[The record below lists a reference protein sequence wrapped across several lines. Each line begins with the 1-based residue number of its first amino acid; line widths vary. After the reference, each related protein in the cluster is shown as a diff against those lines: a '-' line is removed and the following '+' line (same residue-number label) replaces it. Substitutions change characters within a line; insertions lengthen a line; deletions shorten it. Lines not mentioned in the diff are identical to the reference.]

1 MAHEYEDAHPE
12 YILGN
17 IRLLRQRNQP
27 CIVCGHPT
35 GDCASESSAPDH
47 IWGMTEVPSLKDS
60 NMVYVEQDVIG
71 YRQITPF
78 TKSKVLLARA
88 GTQVSVERARELGIL

>member
-1 MAHEYEDAHPE
+1 MTHGYQERTE
-12 YILGN
+12 YIYGDLQIVRHDFG
-17 IRLLRQRNQP
+17 P

-35 GDCASESSAPDH
+35 GDCATEDSAPDH
-47 IWGMTEVPSLKDS
+47 IWGATEVPSLE
-60 NMVYVEQDVIG
+60 NETMILVEEDVIE

-88 GTQVSVERARELGIL
+88 GQKIPVSRARELGIL

>member
-1 MAHEYEDAHPE
+1 MNQGYDGEHKEF
-12 YILGN
+12 ILGD
-17 IRLLRQRNQP
+17 IQILRQANGP

-35 GDCASESSAPDH
+35 GDCATETSAPHH
-47 IWGMTEVPSLKDS
+47 IWGVTEVPSLEDTT
-60 NMVYVEQDVIG
+60 MILVEEDIIE

-88 GTQVSVERARELGIL
+88 GQKISVTRARELRIV